1 MRFVT
6 KHVSIIPECR
16 VDTDLMKI
24 YSPFSQAD
32 LAVPFDNA
40 QTCEDFAESG
50 EVVLPEEICN

>member
-40 QTCEDFAESG
+40 QTCEDFAQFG
-50 EVVLPEEICN
+50 EGVQLEDICD